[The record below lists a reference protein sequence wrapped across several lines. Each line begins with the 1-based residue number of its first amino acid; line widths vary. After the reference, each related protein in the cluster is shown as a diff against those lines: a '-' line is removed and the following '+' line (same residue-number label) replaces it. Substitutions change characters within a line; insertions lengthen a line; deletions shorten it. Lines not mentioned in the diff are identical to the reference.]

1 MDEPKVVFPLSVRFS
16 DFYRNITAAAAEINA
31 ASDDLGK
38 SIDALNESLQSLNLG
53 VSSWVEFSDDDL
65 CKNYIGFAKSS
76 KGKWAILITQDS
88 GYQGPGQ
95 YERSDTWAFNDA
107 PRSLRLEA
115 MEKLPDLLEKIF
127 RDTQETIEQIKTKA
141 AQAKALSDVI
151 NPPSRRR
158 K

>member
-1 MDEPKVVFPLSVRFS
+1 MDESKIVFPLSVRFS
-16 DFYRNITAAAAEINA
+16 DFYQNISAAAAEINA

-38 SIDALNESLQSLNLG
+38 SIDALDESLQRLNLG
-53 VSSWVEFSDDDL
+53 VSSWVEFSDDNL

-76 KGKWAILITQDS
+76 KGKWGILITQDS

-115 MEKLPDLLEKIF
+115 IEKLPDLLEKISH
-127 RDTQETIEQIKTKA
+127 DTQETIQQIKAKA
-141 AQAKALSDVI
+141 AQAKALSEAI
-151 NPPSRRR
+151 NPSRKR